1 MMTTFLCCVIFALVG
16 YIYHLIVERNR
27 WRKNALGNARG
38 RIQKGRELREQE
50 GLLNRNAA
58 KTIAHLKAENED
70 LRNALQRQKNMN
82 RRLLEQMDRR
92 TQEGGTT

>member
-1 MMTTFLCCVIFALVG
+1 MIILFLCCVIGALAG
-16 YIYHLIVERNR
+16 YIYHLVGERNR
-27 WRKNALGNARG
+27 WRENALGNARG

-70 LRNALQRQKNMN
+70 LQNALQRQKNMN